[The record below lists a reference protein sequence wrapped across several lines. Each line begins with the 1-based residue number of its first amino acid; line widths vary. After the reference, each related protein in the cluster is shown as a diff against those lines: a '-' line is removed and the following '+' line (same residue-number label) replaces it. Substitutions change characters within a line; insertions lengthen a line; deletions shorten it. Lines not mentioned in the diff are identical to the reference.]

1 MVKHRRFLSRRLR
14 PALVLMLAVLLS
26 VLPSVG
32 LRSIEA
38 STVQPEKRV
47 EGLIPFQ
54 DQPFYPALEQISLSW
69 TDVVLG
75 QVVGTNPQATLLNF
89 YSVMSKVGHRADWLG
104 QNASFNSG
112 LFSNKNRLEQI
123 DDTNLLFDLAVK
135 SLDSTNLPESVR
147 SDMSDEA
154 AIQLKHVLDYVFTH
168 SRDPILIP
176 GLADLKAREESGAE
190 AIDSWRI
197 PGTAIE
203 LTRIL
208 ENYPNNDKFYF
219 STSTVRHVSD
229 MYDEINGQPIIE
241 QRFSTPHFYSDF
253 IYTPGY
259 LVPPKWY
266 LLLPGK
272 VRTVIEIPIYD
283 QTLFQVVCGLIAF
296 SLYVF
301 LVLWL
306 ISQLVGT
313 YRDSASLQIPSVWL
327 QDNIAWTRV
336 FIVFPVV
343 LFTRIT
349 ESFIDNVINLTGTPL
364 VVTISFFYVVL
375 YVTASVFVFFLLEA
389 IGRSGSELAMRLRGS
404 HSTLQLQRISNLV
417 MPLCRAAGV
426 LVGVVLVYRLLLL
439 LGLPAS
445 TVLAFSAVPGLAIG
459 LGASK
464 LLGNLFAGL
473 SIQTDR
479 PLRVGEFCQIGDNL
493 GFVVKIGLRSLELQT
508 LESIIKIPNS
518 VADEAT
524 IVNYSRRDGLS
535 ESNPKQGMEVRLQ
548 LPDDF
553 SPFQLDE
560 LLSQCRLLL
569 NDSERL
575 HGLMIESPLVSLEN
589 NSGDSKTLIV
599 FVLVELHGWPAYLH
613 MRETIIVQLEE
624 LLERIDLYEFVIGVS
639 YSTSP
644 SQLSRVPDLL
654 RSAVEVD
661 PNLHFIA
668 CRLLK
673 ISDFSYDHEVEL
685 SSTHRLQDDFED
697 SIHALYQRIIVI
709 FGDNGI
715 EIPFPTQTLLVD
727 SFTRS

>member
-1 MVKHRRFLSRRLR
+1 
-14 PALVLMLAVLLS
+14 MLAVLLS

-32 LRSIEA
+32 LNSVEA
-38 STVQPEKRV
+38 SSVQTEHNSGGV
-47 EGLIPFQ
+47 IPFR
-54 DQPFYPALEQISLSW
+54 DQPFYPDLEQISSSW

-75 QVVGTNPQATLLNF
+75 QVVGTNPKATLLNF
-89 YSVMSKVGHRADWLG
+89 YAVMAKVGNRAEWLG
-104 QNASFNSG
+104 QNVSFKSG
-112 LFSNKNRLEQI
+112 LFSSEKRLEQI

-168 SRDPILIP
+168 SREPIVIP

-208 ENYPNNDKFYF
+208 ENNSNNDKFYF
-219 STSTVRHVSD
+219 STSTVHSVSD
-229 MYDEINGQPIIE
+229 MYDEINGQPAIE
-241 QRFSTPHFYSDF
+241 EEFSTPHFYSDF

-266 LLLPGK
+266 LLLPRK
-272 VRTVIEIPIYD
+272 VRDFIEIPIFE
-283 QTLFQVVCGLIAF
+283 QTIFQIVCGVIAF

-306 ISQLVGT
+306 ISQLVAT

-336 FIVFPVV
+336 FIIFPVV
-343 LFTRIT
+343 LFTQIT
-349 ESFIDNVINLTGTPL
+349 EGFIDNVINLTGIPL
-364 VVTISFFYVVL
+364 IFSTSFFYIIL
-375 YVTASVFVFFLLEA
+375 YITASVFAFFLLEA
-389 IGRSGSELAMRLRGS
+389 IGRSGSEVAMRLRGS
-404 HSTLQLQRISNLV
+404 RSTLQLQRISNLV
-417 MPLCRAAGV
+417 MPLCRAGGV
-426 LVGVVLVYRLLLL
+426 LIGVVLVYRLLLL

-479 PLRVGEFCQIGDNL
+479 PLRVGEFCQIGDSL

-508 LESIIKIPNS
+508 LESVVKIPNS

-524 IVNYSRRDGLS
+524 IVNYSRRDGLM
-535 ESNPKQGMEVRLQ
+535 ESIPKQGMELRLQ
-548 LPDDF
+548 LPDEF
-553 SPFQLDE
+553 SPFQLEE
-560 LLSQCRLLL
+560 LLRQCRLLL
-569 NDSERL
+569 TDPDRL
-575 HGLMIESPLVSLEN
+575 QGLTIESPIVSLEN

-624 LLERIDLYEFVIGVS
+624 LLERIDLYEFVVGVS
-639 YSTSP
+639 YSTTS

-654 RSAVEVD
+654 RSAFESD
-661 PNLHFIA
+661 PNLHCIA

-673 ISDFSYDHEVEL
+673 ISEFSYDHEIEL
-685 SSTHRLQDDFED
+685 SSTHRFQNDLED
-697 SIHALYQRIIVI
+697 SIHALYQRIIMI
-709 FGDNGI
+709 LGENNI

-727 SFTRS
+727 STIRS

>member
-1 MVKHRRFLSRRLR
+1 M
-14 PALVLMLAVLLS
+14 LVVLLS

-32 LRSIEA
+32 HQSVKASSVKIEDN
-38 STVQPEKRV
+38 SL
-47 EGLIPFQ
+47 GLIPFE
-54 DQPFYPALEQISLSW
+54 DQPFYPDLEQISSSW

-75 QVVGTNPQATLLNF
+75 QVVGTNPKATLLNF
-89 YSVMSKVGHRADWLG
+89 YAVMAKVGYRAEWLG
-104 QNASFNSG
+104 QNISFNSG
-112 LFSNKNRLEQI
+112 LFSTEKRLEQI
-123 DDTNLLFDLAVK
+123 DDTNLLFSLAVK

-168 SRDPILIP
+168 SREPIVIP
-176 GLADLKAREESGAE
+176 GLADQKARQESGAE

-208 ENYPNNDKFYF
+208 ENNSNNDKFYF
-219 STSTVRHVSD
+219 STSTVRAVSD
-229 MYDEINGQPIIE
+229 MYDEINGQPPIE
-241 QRFSTPHFYSDF
+241 EKFSTPHFYSDF

-266 LLLPGK
+266 LLLPRK
-272 VRTVIEIPIYD
+272 FRDFIEIPIFE
-283 QTLFQVVCGLIAF
+283 QTIFQVVCGLIVLG
-296 SLYVF
+296 LYVF

-306 ISQLVGT
+306 LSQLVAT
-313 YRDSASLQIPSVWL
+313 YRDSTSLQIPSAWL

-343 LFTRIT
+343 LFTQVT

-364 VVTISFFYVVL
+364 IVTISFFYVIL
-375 YVTASVFVFFLLEA
+375 YLTASVFAFFLLEA
-389 IGRSGSELAMRLRGS
+389 IGRSGSEVAMRLRGS
-404 HSTLQLQRISNLV
+404 RSTLQLQRISNLV
-417 MPLCRAAGV
+417 MPLCRAGGV

-479 PLRVGEFCQIGDNL
+479 PLRVGEFCRIGDSL

-508 LESIIKIPNS
+508 LESVVKIPNS

-524 IVNYSRRDGLS
+524 IVNYSRRDGLM
-535 ESNPKQGMEVRLQ
+535 ESIPKQGMELRLQ
-548 LPDDF
+548 LPDEF
-553 SPFQLDE
+553 SPFQLEE
-560 LLSQCRLLL
+560 LLRQCRLLL
-569 NDSERL
+569 TDPDRMQ
-575 HGLMIESPLVSLEN
+575 GLTIESPIVSLEN

-639 YSTSP
+639 YSTP
-644 SQLSRVPDLL
+644 SSKLSRVPDLL
-654 RSAVEVD
+654 RSAVESD
-661 PNLHFIA
+661 PNLHCIA

-685 SSTHRLQDDFED
+685 SSTHRFQNDLED
-697 SIHALYQRIIVI
+697 SIHALYQRIITI
-709 FGDNGI
+709 LGENNI

-727 SFTRS
+727 SSIRS

>member
-1 MVKHRRFLSRRLR
+1 
-14 PALVLMLAVLLS
+14 MLAVLLS

-32 LRSIEA
+32 LNSVEA
-38 STVQPEKRV
+38 SSVQTEHNSGGV
-47 EGLIPFQ
+47 IPFR
-54 DQPFYPALEQISLSW
+54 DQPFYPDLEQISSSW

-75 QVVGTNPQATLLNF
+75 QVVGTNPKATLLNF
-89 YSVMSKVGHRADWLG
+89 YAVMAKVGNRAEWLG
-104 QNASFNSG
+104 QNVSFKSG
-112 LFSNKNRLEQI
+112 LFSSEKRLEQI

-168 SRDPILIP
+168 SREPIVIP

-208 ENYPNNDKFYF
+208 ENNSNNDKFYF
-219 STSTVRHVSD
+219 STSTVHSVSD
-229 MYDEINGQPIIE
+229 MYDEINGQPAIE
-241 QRFSTPHFYSDF
+241 EEFSTPHFYSDF

-266 LLLPGK
+266 LLLPRK
-272 VRTVIEIPIYD
+272 VRDFIEIPIFE
-283 QTLFQVVCGLIAF
+283 QTIFQIVCGVIAF

-306 ISQLVGT
+306 ISQLVAT

-336 FIVFPVV
+336 FIIFPVV
-343 LFTRIT
+343 LFTQIT
-349 ESFIDNVINLTGTPL
+349 EGFIDNVINLTGIPL
-364 VVTISFFYVVL
+364 IFSTSFFYIIL
-375 YVTASVFVFFLLEA
+375 YITASVFAFFLLEA
-389 IGRSGSELAMRLRGS
+389 IGRSGSEVAMRLRGS
-404 HSTLQLQRISNLV
+404 RSSLQLQRISNLV
-417 MPLCRAAGV
+417 MPLCRAGGV
-426 LVGVVLVYRLLLL
+426 LIGVVLVYRLLLL

-479 PLRVGEFCQIGDNL
+479 PLRVGEFCQIGDSL

-508 LESIIKIPNS
+508 LESVVKIPNS

-524 IVNYSRRDGLS
+524 IVNYSRRDGLM
-535 ESNPKQGMEVRLQ
+535 ESIPKQGMELRLQ
-548 LPDDF
+548 LPDEF
-553 SPFQLDE
+553 SPFQLEE
-560 LLSQCRLLL
+560 LLRQCRLLL
-569 NDSERL
+569 TDPDRL
-575 HGLMIESPLVSLEN
+575 QGLTIESPIVSLEN

-613 MRETIIVQLEE
+613 MRETILVQLEE

-639 YSTSP
+639 YSTTS

-654 RSAVEVD
+654 RSAFESD
-661 PNLHFIA
+661 PNLHCIA

-673 ISDFSYDHEVEL
+673 ISEFSYDHEIEL
-685 SSTHRLQDDFED
+685 SSSHRFQNDLED
-697 SIHALYQRIIVI
+697 SIHALYQRIIMI
-709 FGDNGI
+709 LGENNI

-727 SFTRS
+727 SSIRS

>member
-1 MVKHRRFLSRRLR
+1 M
-14 PALVLMLAVLLS
+14 LVVLLS

-32 LRSIEA
+32 LKSVEA
-38 STVQPEKRV
+38 SLVKIEHNSL
-47 EGLIPFQ
+47 GLIPFE
-54 DQPFYPALEQISLSW
+54 DQPFYPDLEQISSSW

-75 QVVGTNPQATLLNF
+75 QVVGTNPKATLLNF
-89 YSVMSKVGHRADWLG
+89 YAVMAKVGYRAEWLG
-104 QNASFNSG
+104 QNISFNSG
-112 LFSNKNRLEQI
+112 LFSTEKRLEQI
-123 DDTNLLFDLAVK
+123 DDTNLLFSLAVK

-168 SRDPILIP
+168 SREPIVIP
-176 GLADLKAREESGAE
+176 GLADQKARQESGAE

-208 ENYPNNDKFYF
+208 ENNSNNDKFYF
-219 STSTVRHVSD
+219 STSTVRAVSD
-229 MYDEINGQPIIE
+229 MYGEINGQPTIE
-241 QRFSTPHFYSDF
+241 DKFSTPHFYSDF

-266 LLLPGK
+266 LLLPRK
-272 VRTVIEIPIYD
+272 FRDFIEIPIFE
-283 QTLFQVVCGLIAF
+283 QTIFQVVCGLIVF
-296 SLYVF
+296 GLYVS

-306 ISQLVGT
+306 LSQLVAT
-313 YRDSASLQIPSVWL
+313 YRDSTSLQIPSAWL

-336 FIVFPVV
+336 FIIFPIV
-343 LFTRIT
+343 LFTQFT

-364 VVTISFFYVVL
+364 IVTISFFYIIL
-375 YVTASVFVFFLLEA
+375 YLTASIFAFFLLEA
-389 IGRSGSELAMRLRGS
+389 IGRSGSEVAMRLRGS
-404 HSTLQLQRISNLV
+404 RSTLQLQRISNLV
-417 MPLCRAAGV
+417 MPLCRAGGV

-479 PLRVGEFCQIGDNL
+479 PLRVGEFCRIGDSL

-508 LESIIKIPNS
+508 LESVVKIPNS

-524 IVNYSRRDGLS
+524 IVNYSRRDGLM
-535 ESNPKQGMEVRLQ
+535 ESIPKQGMELRLQ
-548 LPDDF
+548 LPDEF
-553 SPFQLDE
+553 SPFQLEE
-560 LLSQCRLLL
+560 LLRQCRLLL
-569 NDSERL
+569 TDPDRMQ
-575 HGLMIESPLVSLEN
+575 GLTIESPIVSLEN

-639 YSTSP
+639 YSTPS

-654 RSAVEVD
+654 RSAVESD
-661 PNLHFIA
+661 PNLHCIA

-685 SSTHRLQDDFED
+685 SSTHRFQNDLED
-697 SIHALYQRIIVI
+697 SIHALYQRIITI
-709 FGDNGI
+709 LGENNI

-727 SFTRS
+727 SSIRS